1 MIFDMS
7 INRASIN
14 VDKRHTNGGLL
25 CVYYN
30 LKVYFLVGKK
40 KLLCNKKHQCSSD
53 QMKARIKLCSSLTS
67 ACRIHFM
74 GEPLQDDA
82 AVVRFG
88 CEKDIGILLEDLRL
102 QKDTCFQKAKK
113 TFAFFDVICLWL
125 SSKQNMR
132 FLCKNNWPNKSQ
144 KP

>member
-1 MIFDMS
+1 
-7 INRASIN
+7 
-14 VDKRHTNGGLL
+14 
-25 CVYYN
+25 
-30 LKVYFLVGKK
+30 
-40 KLLCNKKHQCSSD
+40 
-53 QMKARIKLCSSLTS
+53 MKARIKLCSSLTS

-102 QKDTCFQKAKK
+102 QKDTCFQKAK
-113 TFAFFDVICLWL
+113 DNICCFGGFIRLWL
-125 SSKQNMR
+125 SSKENMR
-132 FLCKNNWPNKSQ
+132 FLCKNNWPNMSQ